1 MGAGQLRR
9 RGWDPRRTAQIGS
22 GRADASTQARRTP
35 SASLGGLSGPNSNLA
50 APARRIKAAH
60 ETTTAANVSGPN
72 RTRTQEPAPGGS
84 AQQPL
89 RVRDAD
95 VAEHASGSS
104 AASSPN
110 SSLSEAAGALE
121 TRTGRIHPRARK
133 PKRPVDNPS
142 GYQQSRRLLQP
153 LAPRGCCDHREDL
166 RTLTGHRLGSALKVK
181 RCRLNG
187 QFAGKALQES
197 PPRRRVACV
206 SSMAAE
212 ARTAD
217 AGYTNRPA
225 IHAQAL
231 WRVRLENRAGRHA
244 TGRAGDR
251 MVLALRA
258 YEQRAQRRAALHGW
272 LVARSA
278 LTSRT

>member
-1 MGAGQLRR
+1 MIPPRSSYGKGRAPAARSVRGRVSLEHLVMGAGQLRR

-121 TRTGRIHPRARK
+121 TRTGRIHHRTPCPSPDDVQRRRRAR
-133 PKRPVDNPS
+133 
-142 GYQQSRRLLQP
+142 
-153 LAPRGCCDHREDL
+153 
-166 RTLTGHRLGSALKVK
+166 
-181 RCRLNG
+181 LN
-187 QFAGKALQES
+187 
-197 PPRRRVACV
+197 
-206 SSMAAE
+206 
-212 ARTAD
+212 T
-217 AGYTNRPA
+217 
-225 IHAQAL
+225 
-231 WRVRLENRAGRHA
+231 
-244 TGRAGDR
+244 
-251 MVLALRA
+251 
-258 YEQRAQRRAALHGW
+258 QRRNQAVIATVVVRSL
-272 LVARSA
+272 RSA
-278 LTSRT
+278 SRSLGVCAVGR